1 MALDILVAAIIL
13 RSRWVAWVIG
23 RTLGGAC
30 EAIDLLL
37 KFILGIILLLVHS
50 HIWLRS
56 GFWNYTIQILI
67 RVVQLWWLHLRC
79 RCGFRAVAG
88 GFELFC
94 NVIFGLSVLRLELLA
109 KFDNC
114 EAIICSDWLLASF
127 FWVVGFI
134 YQLFIYFADVFGHIC
149 WISRLFVHLLNCL
162 VSCSIE
168 RQFSGLLRTYSC
180 QPHEFHLGFALAAIG
195 TNWREHL
202 IVVIFTN
209 MVTFDFGQIQLKVDL
224 ILLLFFF
231 LPIH

>member
-1 MALDILVAAIIL
+1 MVLDILVAAIIL
-13 RSRWVAWVIG
+13 RSRWVTWVIG

-37 KFILGIILLLVHS
+37 KFILGVILLLVHS

-67 RVVQLWWLHLRC
+67 RVMQLWWLHLC
-79 RCGFRAVAG
+79 CCCSFRAVAG

-94 NVIFGLSVLRLELLA
+94 AVIFGLSVLRLELLA
-109 KFDNC
+109 NFDNW

-127 FWVVGFI
+127 FWVVWFI
-134 YQLFIYFADVFGHIC
+134 YQLFMYFAEVFGHIC
-149 WISRLFVHLLNCL
+149 WISRLFVHLLACL
-162 VSCSIE
+162 VSCSIG
-168 RQFSGLLRTYSC
+168 RQFSGLLRTDSC
-180 QPHEFHLGFALAAIG
+180 QAHKFHGGFAFAAIG

-209 MVTFDFGQIQLKVDL
+209 MRTFDFCQIQLKIGL

-231 LPIH
+231 LLLH